1 MQTKRTPV
9 ELNEPAR
16 PEPSEELREYLLSAS
31 NGLYL
36 YELVSAREGC
46 TVPESLKRAHSA
58 VRAELKRMEAAR
70 AARTSRSQDE

>member
-16 PEPSEELREYLLSAS
+16 PEPSEELWEFLVSAS

-36 YELVSAREGC
+36 YELVSLREGC
-46 TVPESLKRAHSA
+46 NVPESIKRAHSA
-58 VRAELKRMEAAR
+58 VRAELRRMEAAR
-70 AARTSRSQDE
+70 ATRASRSRDE